1 MGWFSATCRALTK
14 APRVWFIRIFKSY
27 VMSSPTW
34 QIAMVYRGCLLYERK
49 VFFWDDIFGSP
60 EPVLVV
66 HFPSSGNA
74 FPTPVF
80 WGHQPIRVET
90 YLLLEVVW
98 QCIIFI
104 YIYIMLDAD
113 ESWDFQLSWLLTWED
128 GNGTSRDWHFPKG
141 EDLLQ
146 IFAGC
151 WVVMRGVAP
160 IIWDSRTF
168 EDPDNRPYF
177 WNIYIYKY

>member
-1 MGWFSATCRALTK
+1 M
-14 APRVWFIRIFKSY
+14 Y
-27 VMSSPTW
+27 
-34 QIAMVYRGCLLYERK
+34 
-49 VFFWDDIFGSP
+49 
-60 EPVLVV
+60 
-66 HFPSSGNA
+66 H
-74 FPTPVF
+74 
-80 WGHQPIRVET
+80 
-90 YLLLEVVW
+90 
-98 QCIIFI
+98 I

-177 WNIYIYKY
+177 WNIYIYININSLETECCSCSLLFRTSSIAAIPGRGTWWTRTTTPGSSTCHVRQICQVHVYHHFRISVMDADGMGVGRL

>member
-1 MGWFSATCRALTK
+1 MWCHLRHGKLPWFTGGVYYMNGRFFLRWYFWFTRTSSCCSLPQFWKCIPNTGVLRPSTHKGGDLFAPGGTNQQYLGLEKSWVTVTAT
-14 APRVWFIRIFKSY
+14 
-27 VMSSPTW
+27 
-34 QIAMVYRGCLLYERK
+34 
-49 VFFWDDIFGSP
+49 
-60 EPVLVV
+60 
-66 HFPSSGNA
+66 
-74 FPTPVF
+74 
-80 WGHQPIRVET
+80 
-90 YLLLEVVW
+90 VVW
-98 QCIIFI
+98 QCIIF
-104 YIYIMLDAD
+104 IYIMLDAD

-177 WNIYIYKY
+177 WNIYI